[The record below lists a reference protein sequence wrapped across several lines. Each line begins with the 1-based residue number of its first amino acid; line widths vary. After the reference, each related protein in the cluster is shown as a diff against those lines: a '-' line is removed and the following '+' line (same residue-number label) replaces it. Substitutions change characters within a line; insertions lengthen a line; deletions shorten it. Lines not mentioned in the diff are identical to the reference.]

1 MASRSLNKVLLI
13 GNLTRDPELRY
24 TPQGTAVST
33 FGIATNRSWTTEDA
47 QKHDEVEFHNIV
59 TWNRLAEICVEYLK
73 KGKQVYIEGRLST
86 REWEGQDGQKRRST
100 EVVASEVIFL
110 GSAGG
115 GQRGEAGDEL
125 NIPDDL
131 GLGTSNT
138 PAKEEKGAEEKP
150 IEEKKPKEESKKEEP
165 EDIPF

>member
-24 TPQGTAVST
+24 TPSGAAVAT
-33 FGIATNRSWTTEDA
+33 FGVATNRSWTTDSGE
-47 QKHDEVEFHNIV
+47 KKDEVEFHNIV
-59 TWNRLAEICVEYLK
+59 VWAKLAEICAEYLK
-73 KGKQVYIEGRLST
+73 KGRQVYIEGRLST

-115 GQRGEAGDEL
+115 GQRGEGESDEL
-125 NIPDDL
+125 SIPDDL
-131 GLGTSNT
+131 GLGTS
-138 PAKEEKGAEEKP
+138 KDVLKQEEKP
-150 IEEKKPKEESKKEEP
+150 VEEKPVEEKKKEEP

>member
-24 TPQGTAVST
+24 TPSGSAVCT
-33 FGIATNRSWTTEDA
+33 FGLATNRSWTTEQGEKKED
-47 QKHDEVEFHNIV
+47 VEFVNIV
-59 TWNRLAEICVEYLK
+59 AWNRLAEICAEFLTR
-73 KGKQVYIEGRLST
+73 GKQVYVEGRLST

-100 EVVASEVIFL
+100 EVIANEVIFL

-115 GQRGEAGDEL
+115 QGRADVGGTIDV
-125 NIPDDL
+125 PDDL
-131 GLGTSNT
+131 GIE
-138 PAKEEKGAEEKP
+138 PAEAKPVPKSKEDK
-150 IEEKKPKEESKKEEP
+150 KKEPEG